1 MDNQQFWNDNYLE
14 DPDQAAVEDF
24 FLLKEVAKLSP
35 GTALDVGCGTGAMA
49 LKLAQSGW
57 SVTGV
62 DWVEKA
68 INLAT
73 EAAEARGLEATFF
86 AGDATKWIPP
96 GQYDLVYS
104 TFALP
109 DGSGMVK
116 ALKMMAQALKPGGT
130 LIISEWD
137 KKMAA
142 IWGFDEDELPS
153 PALLAA
159 ELGDLEI
166 ETAETRHVEDAF
178 VDDEMRGGQ
187 NSEAYIAFVRA
198 SKPAIISP
206 ETTI

>member
-1 MDNQQFWNDNYLE
+1 MSQQFWNDTYSE
-14 DPDQAAVEDF
+14 DPHQAVVEDF
-24 FLLKEVAKLSP
+24 FLLEEAEKLSP
-35 GTALDVGCGTGAMA
+35 GTALDVGCGAGDIA

-57 SVTGV
+57 LVTGV
-62 DWVEKA
+62 DWVEAA
-68 INLAT
+68 IKLAT
-73 EAAEARGLEATFF
+73 DAAEARGLDATFF
-86 AGDATKWIPP
+86 AGDTTRWIPP

-109 DGSGMVK
+109 EGVGMAKAVRMMVK
-116 ALKMMAQALKPGGT
+116 ALKPGGT

-137 KKMAA
+137 KEMAA

-166 ETAETRHVEDAF
+166 DVAETRHVENAF
-178 VDDEMRGGQ
+178 ASDEIRGGQ
-187 NSEAYIAFVRA
+187 NSGAYIAFVKAR
-198 SKPAIISP
+198 KPATISP